1 MIARKKEG
9 ETMSYCLNCGK
20 EVDEKNSSF
29 CGHCGTKITG
39 SPAAHPSST
48 SKAPVDVK
56 SESAEEAQKN
66 SDPSTMQE
74 KKRTKTIMTT
84 AILGGIVIAL
94 IIIALIIFKSDISN
108 KTAMT
113 GTQGF
118 DQGMNSE
125 EQSQVNSQNGY
136 PESSE
141 NAGSMEPRYLQRGGI
156 VADGRPFIET
166 DKDVYYYGE
175 QIRVHY
181 YNAPGYA
188 RDWICIVPAGSRN
201 TAVGNFHYIPRGGR
215 GVMIFKSSRPG
226 KYEARAFYSYSPSR
240 YTISARYGFT
250 VEDRPANY

>member
-1 MIARKKEG
+1 MIERKKEG
-9 ETMSYCLNCGK
+9 ETMSNCSNCGK
-20 EVDEKNSSF
+20 EVDKNSSF

-39 SPAAHPSST
+39 SLADHPSST
-48 SKAPVDVK
+48 SKATVNVK
-56 SESAEEAQKN
+56 SDLTEEPQKN
-66 SDPSTMQE
+66 LASSMTEE
-74 KKRTKTIMTT
+74 KKRAKTKVTL
-84 AILGGIVIAL
+84 AILSGIVLAL
-94 IIIALIIFKSDISN
+94 IIIAFIIFKSDISN
-108 KTAMT
+108 KTALT

-136 PESSE
+136 PESSG
-141 NAGSMEPRYLQRGGI
+141 NAGSMEPRYLQRDGI

-175 QIRVHY
+175 QVKVHF

-215 GVMIFKSSRPG
+215 GVLIFKSSRPG
-226 KYEARAFYSYSPSR
+226 RYEARAFYSYSPSR

>member
-1 MIARKKEG
+1 LLSLLSNKKEG
-9 ETMSYCLNCGK
+9 KIMSNCSKCGK
-20 EVDEKNSSF
+20 EVAENSSF
-29 CGHCGTKITG
+29 CGYCGNKITD
-39 SPAAHPSST
+39 SPTAHPSSPNAA
-48 SKAPVDVK
+48 SPGL
-56 SESAEEAQKN
+56 E
-66 SDPSTMQE
+66 E
-74 KKRTKTIMTT
+74 KKRSKTIMTI

-94 IIIALIIFKSDISN
+94 IIIALVMSKSNISN

-113 GTQGF
+113 GTNEAN
-118 DQGMNSE
+118 QGMNSE
-125 EQSQVNSQNGY
+125 EQVQADSQNDY
-136 PESSE
+136 PESME
-141 NAGSMEPRYLQRGGI
+141 NTGSMEPRILQRDGI

-215 GVMIFKSSRPG
+215 GQLLFRSPRPG
-226 KYEARAFYSYSPSR
+226 RYEARAFYSYSPLR
-240 YTISARYGFT
+240 YIVSARYGFT